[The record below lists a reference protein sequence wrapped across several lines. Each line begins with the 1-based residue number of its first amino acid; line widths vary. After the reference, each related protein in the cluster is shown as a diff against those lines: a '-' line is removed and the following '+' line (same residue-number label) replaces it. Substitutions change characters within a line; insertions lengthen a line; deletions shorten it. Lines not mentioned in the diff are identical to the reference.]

1 LVEPPAE
8 QGFGMQLI
16 TELLGNAPRVSFE
29 SSGLEFAVDVPV
41 SEIVEGS
48 NLQTAGSA
56 PHP

>member
-1 LVEPPAE
+1 
-8 QGFGMQLI
+8 MQLI
-16 TELLGNAPRVSFE
+16 TELLGNSFE
-29 SSGLEFAVDVPV
+29 SSGLEFAVGVPV